1 MKNKTLIVL
10 SCISTLLSIVSCKKD
25 DPNNSVPS
33 TDIIAENTL
42 KLIGLWDLSSVINE
56 NCIDSEDND
65 ILTFECE
72 IEDGI
77 EVCLDGTITFSDNNT
92 LYLEY
97 TLTQDGAIIE
107 SESDN
112 GTWEILSE
120 DNILL
125 VYGGDSSNT
134 SYILTD
140 NTLNMV
146 SANDDEFGCT
156 ESINAIR

>member
-1 MKNKTLIVL
+1 
-10 SCISTLLSIVSCKKD
+10 
-25 DPNNSVPS
+25 
-33 TDIIAENTL
+33 
-42 KLIGLWDLSSVINE
+42 
-56 NCIDSEDND
+56 
-65 ILTFECE
+65 
-72 IEDGI
+72 
-77 EVCLDGTITFSDNNT
+77 
-92 LYLEY
+92 LEY